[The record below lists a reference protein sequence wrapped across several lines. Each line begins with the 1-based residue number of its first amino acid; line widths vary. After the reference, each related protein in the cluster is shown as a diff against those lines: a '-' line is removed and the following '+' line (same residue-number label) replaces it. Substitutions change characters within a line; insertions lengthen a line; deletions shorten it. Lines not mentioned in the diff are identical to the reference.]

1 MILENTI
8 GYSYNDITIIPNV
21 TSKVQSRK
29 LVDPFD
35 NTYVPAKKCPNKKML
50 PIFTAPMS
58 CVLDDVNYELFEA
71 NHIYTVIP
79 TTVVN
84 AQRHVMFF
92 AGGRFVSFSLDEAH
106 DLILNEVYKK
116 GFLKNHT
123 YKLCIDCA
131 NGHMDR
137 LLFIC
142 DRIKEFAKER
152 GCEIEIMTG
161 NIANPNTWLEYNKH
175 KIDYVR
181 VGIGGGSGCT
191 TTSNVSVHYPMATL
205 LNNIKKLKENL
216 KSQNKDFVVHTKIIA
231 DGGIRNYSDVIKAL
245 ALGADYIMIGGLFT
259 KCLEAASTEYT
270 IGKETNT
277 NKEKYIET
285 GLTINKYSNKEQ
297 EKRDY
302 INKYKLFH
310 EVYGM
315 STKRVQKM
323 RGNEELKTSEGTQHF
338 TPILYTLKQWSENME
353 SYLRSV
359 MSYTECFTLE
369 QFKNEVD
376 LIINSNNAVN
386 SVNK

>member
-8 GYSYNDITIIPNV
+8 GYSYNDITIIPSV
-21 TSKVQSRK
+21 TSQVQSRK
-29 LVDPFD
+29 IVDPFD
-35 NTYVPAKKCPNKKML
+35 KTYVPTKNCINKKML

-79 TTVVN
+79 TTVAN

-92 AGGRFVSFSLDEAH
+92 AGDRFVSFSLDEAH
-106 DLILNEVYKK
+106 DLILNEIYKS
-116 GFLKNHT
+116 GFRKNHT

-131 NGHMDR
+131 NGHMER
-137 LLFIC
+137 LLYIC
-142 DRIKEFAKER
+142 DKIKEFAKKIE
-152 GCEIEIMTG
+152 CNIEIMTG
-161 NIANPNTWLEYNKH
+161 NIANPETYFIYNEH

-181 VGIGGGSGCT
+181 VGIGSGSSCI
-191 TTSNVSVHYPMATL
+191 TSSNTGVHYPMASL
-205 LNNIKKLKENL
+205 LNNIKKKIES
-216 KSQNKDFVVHTKIIA
+216 KCSMGHIFVTYTKIIA

-245 ALGADYIMIGGLFT
+245 ALGADYVMIGGLFT
-259 KCLEAASTEYT
+259 KCLESASTEY
-270 IGKETNT
+270 II
-277 NKEKYIET
+277 NKENYIET
-285 GLTINKYSNKEQ
+285 GLTINKYSNNEQ
-297 EKRDY
+297 EKREY

-315 STKRVQKM
+315 STKRVQRM

-353 SYLRSV
+353 SYLRSA
-359 MSYTECFTLE
+359 MSYTNCFTLN
-369 QFKNEVD
+369 QFKTEVD

>member
-1 MILENTI
+1 MILENII
-8 GYSYNDITIIPNV
+8 GYSYNDITIIPSI
-21 TSKVQSRK
+21 TSQVQSRK
-29 LVDPFD
+29 IVDPFD
-35 NTYVPAKKCPNKKML
+35 KTYVPTKNCLNKKML

-84 AQRHVMFF
+84 TQRHVMFF

-106 DLILNEVYKK
+106 ELILNEVYKK
-116 GFLKNHT
+116 EFRKNHT

-131 NGHMDR
+131 NGHMER
-137 LLFIC
+137 LLYIC
-142 DRIKEFAKER
+142 DKIKEFAKKME
-152 GCEIEIMTG
+152 CNIEIMTG
-161 NIANPNTWLEYNKH
+161 NIANPETYFIYNEH

-181 VGIGGGSGCT
+181 VGIGGGSSCI
-191 TTSNVSVHYPMATL
+191 TSSNTGVHYPMASL
-205 LNNIKKLKENL
+205 LNNIKKKIEA
-216 KSQNKDFVVHTKIIA
+216 KWSMGHIFVTYTKIIA

-245 ALGADYIMIGGLFT
+245 ALGADYVMIGGLFT
-259 KCLEAASTEYT
+259 KCLESASTEY
-270 IGKETNT
+270 II
-277 NKEKYIET
+277 NKENYIET
-285 GLTINKYSNKEQ
+285 GLTINKYSSNEQ
-297 EKRDY
+297 EKREY
-302 INKYKLFH
+302 INQYKLFH

-315 STKRVQKM
+315 STKRVQRM

-353 SYLRSV
+353 SYLRSA
-359 MSYTECFTLE
+359 MSYTGCFTLNE
-369 QFKNEVD
+369 FRKEVD

>member
-8 GYSYNDITIIPNV
+8 GYSYNDITIIPSV
-21 TSKVQSRK
+21 TSQVQSRK
-29 LVDPFD
+29 IVDPFD
-35 NTYVPAKKCPNKKML
+35 KTYFPTKKCLNNKML

-58 CVLDDVNYELFEA
+58 CVLDEHNYNQFED

-79 TTVVN
+79 TTVN
-84 AQRHVMFF
+84 IDKRHRMFF
-92 AGGRFVSFSLDEAH
+92 DGDRFVSFSLDEAH
-106 DLILNEVYKK
+106 DLILNEIYKS
-116 GFLKNHT
+116 GFRKNHT

-137 LLFIC
+137 LLYIC
-142 DRIKEFAKER
+142 DRIKEFAREHE
-152 GCEIEIMTG
+152 CNIEIMTG

-205 LNNIKKLKENL
+205 LNDIKKLKEDS
-216 KSQNKDFVVHTKIIA
+216 KSKNKDFFPYTKVIA
-231 DGGIRNYSDVIKAL
+231 DGGVRNYSDVIKAL
-245 ALGADYIMIGGLFT
+245 ALGADYVMIGGLFT

-270 IGKETNT
+270 LSN
-277 NKEKYIET
+277 NSNDKEKYIET
-285 GLTINKYSNKEQ
+285 NLTINKYSNNEQ
-297 EKRDY
+297 EKREY

-315 STKRVQKM
+315 STKRVQRM

-353 SYLRSV
+353 SYLRSA
-359 MSYTECFTLE
+359 MSYTNCFTLN
-369 QFKNEVD
+369 QFKTEVD
-376 LIINSNNAVN
+376 LIVNSNNAVN

>member
-8 GYSYNDITIIPNV
+8 GYSYNDITIIPSV
-21 TSKVQSRK
+21 TSQVQSRK
-29 LVDPFD
+29 IVDPFD
-35 NTYVPAKKCPNKKML
+35 KQYILCSNKKML

-58 CVLDDVNYELFEA
+58 CVLDDINYEIFEE

-79 TTVVN
+79 TTVAN
-84 AQRHVMFF
+84 AQRYVMFF
-92 AGGRFVSFSLDEAH
+92 TGDRFVSFSLDEAH
-106 DLILNEVYKK
+106 NLILNEVYKS
-116 GFLKNHT
+116 GFRKNHT

-137 LLFIC
+137 LLYIC
-142 DRIKEFAKER
+142 DRIKEFAREHE
-152 GCEIEIMTG
+152 CNIEIMTG

-175 KIDYVR
+175 RIDYVR
-181 VGIGGGSGCT
+181 VGIGGGSGCI
-191 TTSNVSVHYPMATL
+191 TSSNTGVHYPMATL
-205 LNNIKKLKENL
+205 LNDIKKLKEDL
-216 KSQNKDFVVHTKIIA
+216 KSKNKDFFAYTKVIA
-231 DGGIRNYSDVIKAL
+231 DGGVRNYSDVIKAL
-245 ALGADYIMIGGLFT
+245 ALGADYVMVGGLFT

-270 IGKETNT
+270 LNNSN

-285 GLTINKYSNKEQ
+285 GLTINKYSNNEQ
-297 EKRDY
+297 EKREY

-315 STKRVQKM
+315 STKRVQRM

-353 SYLRSV
+353 SYLRSA
-359 MSYTECFTLE
+359 MSYTGCFTLN
-369 QFKNEVD
+369 QFKAEVD
-376 LIINSNNAVN
+376 LIVNSNNAVN

>member
-8 GYSYNDITIIPNV
+8 GYSYNDITIIPSV
-21 TSKVQSRK
+21 TSLVQSRK
-29 LVDPFD
+29 IVDPFD
-35 NTYVPAKKCPNKKML
+35 KQYILCSNNKML

-58 CVLDDVNYELFEA
+58 CVLDDINYEIFEE

-84 AQRHVMFF
+84 TQRHVMFF
-92 AGGRFVSFSLDEAH
+92 TGDRFVSFSLDEAH
-106 DLILNEVYKK
+106 DLILNEVYKS
-116 GFLKNHT
+116 GFRKNHT

-137 LLFIC
+137 LLYIC
-142 DRIKEFAKER
+142 DRIKEFAREHE
-152 GCEIEIMTG
+152 CNIEIMTG

-175 KIDYVR
+175 RIDYVR

-205 LNNIKKLKENL
+205 LNDIKKLKEDL
-216 KSQNKDFVVHTKIIA
+216 KSKNKDFFAYTKVIA
-231 DGGIRNYSDVIKAL
+231 DGGVRNYSDVIKAL
-245 ALGADYIMIGGLFT
+245 ALGADYVMVGGLFT

-270 IGKETNT
+270 LNNSN

-285 GLTINKYSNKEQ
+285 NLTINKYSNNEQ
-297 EKRDY
+297 EKREY

-315 STKRVQKM
+315 STKRVQRM

-353 SYLRSV
+353 SYLRSA
-359 MSYTECFTLE
+359 MSYTGCFTLN
-369 QFKNEVD
+369 QFKTEVD
-376 LIINSNNAVN
+376 LIVNSNNAVN

>member
-8 GYSYNDITIIPNV
+8 GYSYNDITIIPSI
-21 TSKVQSRK
+21 TSQVQSRK
-29 LVDPFD
+29 IVDPFD
-35 NTYVPAKKCPNKKML
+35 KQYILCSNKKML

-58 CVLDDVNYELFEA
+58 CVLDDINYELFEE

-79 TTVVN
+79 TTVN
-84 AQRHVMFF
+84 IDKRHNMFF
-92 AGGRFVSFSLDEAH
+92 AGDRFVSFSLDEAH
-106 DLILNEVYKK
+106 DLILNEVYKS
-116 GFLKNHT
+116 GFRKNHT

-137 LLFIC
+137 LLYIC
-142 DRIKEFAKER
+142 DRIKEFAREHE
-152 GCEIEIMTG
+152 CNIEIMTG

-175 KIDYVR
+175 RIDYVR
-181 VGIGGGSGCT
+181 VGIGGGSGCI
-191 TTSNVSVHYPMATL
+191 TSSNTGVHYPMATL
-205 LNNIKKLKENL
+205 LNDIKKLKEDL
-216 KSQNKDFVVHTKIIA
+216 KSKNKDFFPYTKVIA
-231 DGGIRNYSDVIKAL
+231 DGGVRNYSDVIKAL
-245 ALGADYIMIGGLFT
+245 ALGADYVMIGGLFT

-270 IGKETNT
+270 LSNNSN

-285 GLTINKYSNKEQ
+285 NLTINKYSNNEQ
-297 EKRDY
+297 EKREY

-315 STKRVQKM
+315 STKRVQRM

-353 SYLRSV
+353 SYLRSA
-359 MSYTECFTLE
+359 MSYTNCFTLN
-369 QFKNEVD
+369 QFKTEVD
-376 LIINSNNAVN
+376 LIVNSNNAVN

>member
-1 MILENTI
+1 MILENII
-8 GYSYNDITIIPNV
+8 GYSYNDITIVPNV
-21 TSKVQSRK
+21 TSKIQSRK
-29 LVDPFD
+29 IVNPFD
-35 NTYVPAKKCPNKKML
+35 KRYTQML

-58 CVLDDVNYELFEA
+58 CVLDDANYKQFEV
-71 NHIYTVIP
+71 NHIFTVIP
-79 TTVVN
+79 TTVDDIK
-84 AQRHVMFF
+84 RHTMFF
-92 AGGRFVSFSLDEAH
+92 DGDRFVSFSLDEAH
-106 DLILNEVYKK
+106 NLILNEVYKSLFK
-116 GFLKNHT
+116 KNHT

-142 DRIKEFAKER
+142 DRIKEFARDNE
-152 GCEIEIMTG
+152 CNIEIMTG

-175 KIDYVR
+175 RIDYVR

-205 LNNIKKLKENL
+205 LNEIKKIKNE
-216 KSQNKDFVVHTKIIA
+216 QFVPYTKIIA

-245 ALGADYIMIGGLFT
+245 ALGADYVMIGGLFT
-259 KCLEAASTEYT
+259 KCLEASSIEY
-270 IGKETNT
+270 KLS
-277 NKEKYIET
+277 KEKYIET
-285 GLTINKYSNKEQ
+285 DLSIDKYSNNEQ

-302 INKYKLFH
+302 INKNKLFH

-315 STKRVQKM
+315 STKRVQRM

-353 SYLRSV
+353 SYLRSA

-369 QFKNEVD
+369 QFKKNVN
-376 LIINSNNAVN
+376 LIVNSNNAVS